1 MRKGTLTEYEDLL
14 ANVRYDGR
22 FHSIRDLVQPHDP
35 LVMELADVLIQDPN
49 FIEIAQAFVD
59 GFTTYQEEIG
69 DYWAQPFET
78 LALEAGDCDDKA
90 ILLCSILRNYMP
102 AEKVFCAIGT
112 WRHNGDEEGHMWV
125 VTEGNRKDRTI
136 EATAPPGRT
145 PSGTYRLSA
154 IFNDEYA
161 FAFPGAMQE
170 FGLLP
175 FEAVIQSLVE
185 AGAILG

>member
-1 MRKGTLTEYEDLL
+1 MKNGTLTQYEDLL

-35 LVMELADVLIQDPN
+35 LVMELADVVSQDPD
-49 FIEIAQAFVD
+49 FIEAAQEFVD
-59 GFTTYQEEIG
+59 SFTTYEEEIG
-69 DYWAQPFET
+69 DYWAYPWET
-78 LALEAGDCDDKA
+78 LALRAGDCDDKA
-90 ILLCSILRNYMP
+90 ILLCSILRNYIP

-112 WRHNGDEEGHMWV
+112 WTRNGNPGGHMWL
-125 VTEGNRKDRTI
+125 VTQGNRKDRTI

-161 FAFPGAMQE
+161 FAYPEALQE

-175 FEAVIQSLVE
+175 FEAVINALEE
-185 AGAILG
+185 AGAILR